1 MKHVCL
7 FHSTPLWVGWFL
19 LNYFFFYDHSIKR
32 LSLRLCC
39 QARGRSL
46 TENFGNSVQAV
57 RENPEYSYTELAR
70 VEIDEIPASVKGR
83 FRCEDGFLCECR
95 VKVLKHCP
103 PPSYQPLQTYSVNR
117 RLRNDGTYRSNVP
130 PVSTCSI
137 QLRLMGLENWGRKYV
152 YNNLLHLAA
161 ASARPG
167 CSGLSGRGGPASVA
181 RLEKRT
187 CITMPSC
194 QYIAAPPRPALVR
207 AARAGWFG
215 LRQAVGE
222 DILKHYATL
231 RCSCCPGSS
240 CPTPPPPPWCE
251 AGAGAGRLESRP
263 AARQR

>member
-1 MKHVCL
+1 MERPRPADIDLDRLVSRRELEQRRDWVDRLHRKITETMNSEKAQTQIETCMFIPLNSTVGGLLPIIL
-7 FHSTPLWVGWFL
+7 FFC
-19 LNYFFFYDHSIKR
+19 DHSIKR

-130 PVSTCSI
+130 PVSTYSI
-137 QLRLMGLENWGRKYV
+137 QLRLMGLEN
-152 YNNLLHLAA
+152 
-161 ASARPG
+161 
-167 CSGLSGRGGPASVA
+167 
-181 RLEKRT
+181 
-187 CITMPSC
+187 
-194 QYIAAPPRPALVR
+194 
-207 AARAGWFG
+207 
-215 LRQAVGE
+215 
-222 DILKHYATL
+222 
-231 RCSCCPGSS
+231 
-240 CPTPPPPPWCE
+240 
-251 AGAGAGRLESRP
+251 
-263 AARQR
+263 